1 MIPDYRNSNLKD
13 KKTIAH
19 LIKILETM
27 KKKEKKKNKKNNE
40 KLQKPNKDISA
51 LIDELA
57 YVNENENIR
66 KSKRFLD
73 DIYILDQD

>member
-1 MIPDYRNSNLKD
+1 
-13 KKTIAH
+13 
-19 LIKILETM
+19 M
-27 KKKEKKKNKKNNE
+27 KKKRRKKIKRNRE
-40 KLQKPNKDISA
+40 KLQKPIIDISD

-73 DIYILDQD
+73 DMYMLDFE

>member
-1 MIPDYRNSNLKD
+1 M
-13 KKTIAH
+13 
-19 LIKILETM
+19 
-27 KKKEKKKNKKNNE
+27 KEKRIKKIKKNRQ
-40 KLQKPNKDISA
+40 KLQKPVKDISD

-73 DIYILDQD
+73 DMYMLDLE

>member
-1 MIPDYRNSNLKD
+1 MKKD
-13 KKTIAH
+13 KK
-19 LIKILETM
+19 KD
-27 KKKEKKKNKKNNE
+27 KKKNKE
-40 KLQKPNKDISA
+40 KLPKPTKDIST

-73 DIYILDQD
+73 DLYILDQE